1 MFVFVK
7 ESENNLVFFYKVS
20 VFLGVENLVVI
31 DIKDVFLIVYKDKVK
46 DLKVL
51 VNEVEI
57 NN

>member
-7 ESENNLVFFYKVS
+7 ESINNLVFFYKVS
-20 VFLGVENLVVI
+20 VFLGVEDLVII

-51 VNEVEI
+51 VSEIEI

>member
-1 MFVFVK
+1 M
-7 ESENNLVFFYKVS
+7 FFYKVS
-20 VFLGVENLVVI
+20 VFLGVENLVII

-51 VNEVEI
+51 VSEVEI